1 MNSRSKH
8 LPKMKKKRSIDI
20 LLDKILQAMKMA
32 EKLPVRISLILILT
46 TSIAYFYFYGEG
58 LFFFQENKSLFIF
71 SNEYIQKYLM
81 KPGGLLEYS
90 GNFLTQYYYS
100 DLYGSLINI
109 ACLILVFLVFL
120 KTDRRLLAGSFSI
133 LLILVPPFLLFFI
146 QISYIHSI
154 HNSLGYILLALYFY
168 FSVVTTGR
176 RSRFLCLALF
186 PVFFYLTGSF
196 ALVYPLI
203 YIVYSIVY
211 KKGINR
217 YLEPVFMIVTT
228 GVTFIIFKE
237 ILFFQPADQLL
248 RYPLPFI
255 EVLRIPVLYNILFL
269 YMILFP
275 VFTHVSGLIKLK
287 AKYTGFINLTTF
299 ISIFAITVIQLS
311 KNYDHDLANLFK
323 IGKSVFKQDW
333 NSIIRQHETSPSIN
347 SNGQYYYNLALSEK
361 GQLCNR
367 LFYGRQDFGS
377 KSLILPR
384 DYAHLDRAI
393 YYYYSIGLIS
403 EAHRLAYESMVK
415 NGYRPENI
423 KMLIK
428 TELINGN
435 YKIASGYINILKKT
449 SHYKKWADKYEKFLN
464 NPELIKADPELG
476 EKIRSIPDTDFF
488 IMSGDIDN
496 IDMILKANPD
506 NKKAFEY
513 KIAWLLFKKDTKTVL
528 NEVRKMKA
536 MGYMNIPRH
545 IEEAI
550 LLYMY
555 FNHELP
561 DLGDL
566 IVSMDTELRFS
577 RYITTYLN
585 NSENNQILEREM
597 KKIGEKTFWYY
608 YQFK

>member
-1 MNSRSKH
+1 
-8 LPKMKKKRSIDI
+8 MKKKRSIDI
-20 LLDKILQAMKMA
+20 LFDKIRQAMEMA

-71 SNEYIQKYLM
+71 SNEYLWKYLM

-100 DLYGSLINI
+100 DLYGSLINV

-120 KTDRRLLAGSFSI
+120 KTDRRLRAGSFSI
-133 LLILVPPFLLFFI
+133 LLILIPSFLLFFI

-154 HNSLGYILLALYFY
+154 HNSLGYFLLALYFY
-168 FSVVTTGR
+168 TSIVTAGS
-176 RSRFLCLALF
+176 RSRFFCLALF

-196 ALVYPLI
+196 ALIYPLI

-211 KKGINR
+211 KKGVNR

-275 VFTHVSGLIKLK
+275 VLTHVSGLIKLK

-311 KNYDHDLANLFK
+311 KNYDPDLAILFK
-323 IGKSVFKQDW
+323 IEKSVFKQDW
-333 NSIIRQHETSPSIN
+333 NSIIRQHETSPSIY

-361 GQLCNR
+361 GQLCSR

-449 SHYKKWADKYEKFLN
+449 SHYKKWAAKYEKLLN

-488 IMSGDIDN
+488 IMSDDIDN
-496 IDMILKANPD
+496 IDMILKANHD

-513 KIAWLLFKKDTKTVL
+513 KIAWLLFKKDTKSVL
-528 NEVRKMKA
+528 NEVKKMKA

-550 LLYMY
+550 VLYMY

-577 RYITTYLN
+577 QYIATYLI

-608 YQFK
+608 YQFR